1 MKILQNF
8 LIVTCLLGGALYTS
22 GLSAEV
28 AVIVHPSNAN
38 NLSADDIKRIFLG
51 KMKKYPN
58 GSSVL
63 PVNQDSSSAARDEF
77 NDKVLGKSA
86 SQVKA
91 YWSKLV
97 FSGKGSPPKE
107 ASNQDEVIQ
116 LVKDNQSVIGY
127 VDASKVDPG
136 VKVVAKF

>member
-8 LIVTCLLGGALYTS
+8 LLVTFILGGILYTNVA
-22 GLSAEV
+22 SAEV

-38 NLSADDIKRIFLG
+38 NLSADDVKRIFLG
-51 KMKKYPN
+51 KMKKFPN
-58 GSSVL
+58 GESVL
-63 PVNQDSSSAARDEF
+63 PVNQDSSSSVKDEF

-107 ASNQDEVIQ
+107 ASTQDEVIQ